1 MSRFLTRG
9 LKGSL
14 VITDLGMDRL
24 AVNWSSIITHM
35 FVLECISCL
44 DLVTLLS
51 TITDMF
57 LSECTSWTWRL
68 RE

>member
-24 AVNWSSIITHM
+24 AVKKSSVFTHM
-35 FVLECISCL
+35 FVLECKAQ
-44 DLVTLLS
+44 
-51 TITDMF
+51 
-57 LSECTSWTWRL
+57 TW
-68 RE
+68 

>member
-24 AVNWSSIITHM
+24 AVNWSSIT
-35 FVLECISCL
+35 
-44 DLVTLLS
+44 
-51 TITDMF
+51 TDMF
-57 LSECTSWTWRL
+57 APECIIVYPGL
-68 RE
+68 GGIDIDHN